1 MPEQLQMYQVK
12 DGLEVSWKASSCTEL
27 YIVSCKRVSGGNNG
41 FSQWV
46 KGNGTRLE
54 VWNHAQTMRWGV
66 FPRKDHELWI
76 FFCSPLAEAKN
87 DQNLELQ
94 TVVTCEWGEVQKK
107 SSTCADPEGW
117 NCARLE
123 YFFKTLITWKP
134 RVRHKSD
141 ASQND
146 PNCEGYTTKT
156 PAAALNMQKLIHCG
170 HQSLRRRR
178 HQK

>member
-1 MPEQLQMYQVK
+1 MSPWSTPTSLWTRF
-12 DGLEVSWKASSCTEL
+12 LESYHVISFDWFFQFRCRWCSRIPWCRPAL
-27 YIVSCKRVSGGNNG
+27 PA
-41 FSQWV
+41 F
-46 KGNGTRLE
+46 
-54 VWNHAQTMRWGV
+54 AQC
-66 FPRKDHELWI
+66 ELWN
-76 FFCSPLAEAKN
+76 FFCSPLADGKN

-146 PNCEGYTTKT
+146 HSCKGYTIKT

-170 HQSLRRRR
+170 RKVSAAAVAAKNSQTLIDPRTP
-178 HQK
+178 